1 MRDKELYTQI
11 LGIQTPWEVSD
22 IELDMKAGEVKVTV
36 KQKPGTK
43 QECPK
48 CGASC
53 SGYDKRRRQWRHLD
67 TCQLKTL
74 LVADLPRVQCAE
86 HGVVSVHVPWSEPGS
101 GFTALY
107 VGLNSGNKR
116 VFRKPRCDVSAFAGM
131 TGALVFGLS
140 QCHSERRN

>member
-11 LGIQTPWEVSD
+11 LGIQTPWKVSD
-22 IELDMKAGEVKVTV
+22 IELDLKAGEVKVYV
-36 KQKPGTK
+36 KQKSGVK
-43 QECPK
+43 QKCPK

-53 SGYDKRRRQWRHLD
+53 PGYDKRRRQWRHLD

-86 HGVVSVHVPWSEPGS
+86 HGIVSVHVPWSEPGS

-107 VGLNSGNKR
+107 GSQ
-116 VFRKPRCDVSAFAGM
+116 FR
-131 TGALVFGLS
+131 
-140 QCHSERRN
+140 E